1 LRNYEYKQ
9 LTAAVKPLSPVFLR
23 EMRKAVVAGKKKALE
38 ASKANATSASAL
50 KRQSGVGSEA
60 STSRNS
66 PQLRVSKRKTE
77 ELSSLDCPSEA
88 ASRRPAPELRGGW
101 PQ

>member
-1 LRNYEYKQ
+1 
-9 LTAAVKPLSPVFLR
+9 LSSGA
-23 EMRKAVVAGKKKALE
+23 EESSCGGWQKKKALK
-38 ASKANATSASAL
+38 ASKANARKASAL

-66 PQLRVSKRKTE
+66 PQFPVSKRKAE
-77 ELSSLDCPSEA
+77 ELSSLERLSEA
-88 ASRRPAPELRGGW
+88 ASRHPAPEECGGW